1 MSSASLHALRRQL
14 DEVVER
20 DRPAQPA
27 LPTGV
32 AALDAVLPGGGLPRG
47 RLTELLGRP
56 GSGRTTLLR
65 QVVEHL
71 VLAGTWVAYV
81 DATRTLSPRDWAAL
95 GHREELW
102 VVRPRDAQRGAWC
115 TDVLLRSGAFGLVV
129 LDGAPPLSRAVAIR
143 LTRLAQDGGAALVVL
158 GAAEQG
164 ATMLGG
170 ALRMRVGQETGDR
183 RQKPEA
189 RRGHTPLPSPGHPER
204 AQLPG
209 CHPERAQRVEG
220 SSVTGFVAGLAA
232 TDRRSLDGAAFRT
245 APLGMAAQ
253 GDGAGSPARYTPHAA
268 RQPPDQ
274 REPEG
279 GRAAARTIRVTVE
292 KGGSHQ
298 QPVEVSCAIGVAR
311 RLCTHPEVPDR
322 RGVAVRRGGATRADG
337 STGSAALAPAGAR
350 GGAAIRTH
358 GRRFAESDFGRIQL
372 PSALG

>member
-14 DEVVER
+14 DEVIER

-170 ALRMRVGQETGDR
+170 ALRMRVGRE
-183 RQKPEA
+183 PA
-189 RRGHTPLPSPGHPER
+189 
-204 AQLPG
+204 
-209 CHPERAQRVEG
+209 EG
-220 SSVTGFVAGLAA
+220 SVERRAAGGFAASGFPASGFVASGLVAH
-232 TDRRSLDGAAFRT
+232 TTRQPGGT
-245 APLGMAAQ
+245 
-253 GDGAGSPARYTPHAA
+253 SPPMRWPRHTLHAA

-279 GRAAARTIRVTVE
+279 GRVAARTIRVTVE

-337 STGSAALAPAGAR
+337 STGSAALVPAGAR
-350 GGAAIRTH
+350 GGSLTRTH
-358 GRRFAESDFGRIQL
+358 GRRFAESNFGRVQL
-372 PSALG
+372 PSTLG

>member
-1 MSSASLHALRRQL
+1 MSTDAGAVAPSAVVARHPRSALADAAPVTTPDIRLPPPLLHTLMPAASLHALRRQL
-14 DEVVER
+14 DEVIER
-20 DRPAQPA
+20 DRPAQAA

-143 LTRLAQDGGAALVVL
+143 LTRLAQDSGAALVVL

-170 ALRMRVGQETGDR
+170 ALRMRVGGESTERSVER
-183 RQKPEA
+183 RA
-189 RRGHTPLPSPGHPER
+189 ASGMGASGLVAHTTRQPGGASPPVR
-204 AQLPG
+204 WP
-209 CHPERAQRVEG
+209 
-220 SSVTGFVAGLAA
+220 
-232 TDRRSLDGAAFRT
+232 
-245 APLGMAAQ
+245 
-253 GDGAGSPARYTPHAA
+253 RYTPHAA
-268 RQPPDQ
+268 RQPPDP
-274 REPEG
+274 RGPDG

-298 QPVEVSCAIGVAR
+298 QPVEVNCAIGVAR
-311 RLCTHPEVPDR
+311 RLCTHSEVPDR
-322 RGVAVRRGGATRADG
+322 RGVAARRGGAARADG
-337 STGSAALAPAGAR
+337 STGPAALAPAGAR
-350 GGAAIRTH
+350 GGTAIRTH
-358 GRRFAESDFGRIQL
+358 GRRFAEPDFGRIQL